1 MFRVQ
6 GSCQT
11 VRFRVGKPFDKGKEV
26 TVYQKTLP
34 SLLES
39 LEVIAVLFL
48 CSKSSA
54 ASAKR
59 PLEKTIKESMLIF

>member
-1 MFRVQ
+1 M
-6 GSCQT
+6 
-11 VRFRVGKPFDKGKEV
+11 GKPFDKGKEV